1 MEVKYQ
7 VLIDSQEFQRRIL
20 DLITTEDLDKF
31 FNCTVYAEKENSNSY
46 KAAMIHGMCIAS
58 MMTSDCN
65 QVFVREEINTSK

>member
-1 MEVKYQ
+1 MEGKYK

-20 DLITTEDLDKF
+20 DLITTEELDKF
-31 FNCTVYAEKENSNSY
+31 FNCTVYAEEENSNSY

-65 QVFVREEINTSK
+65 QVFFVKEEINE